1 VYVCDSNNDRIQVF
15 TKEGKFVKEARVAPH
30 TLGAGSVW
38 DIAFSRD
45 AGQRYLYV
53 ADGMN
58 EVVHVLDRRALTE
71 LASFGDGGRQ
81 PGQFYA
87 VDAVAVDSKGNV
99 YTAETYEG
107 KRVQK
112 FTFNGV
118 GPVTTANAG
127 TVWPQS
133 TARAHP

>member
-1 VYVCDSNNDRIQVF
+1 
-15 TKEGKFVKEARVAPH
+15 
-30 TLGAGSVW
+30 VW

-45 AGQRYLYV
+45 PAQRYLYV

-58 EVVHVLDRRALTE
+58 EVVHVLDRRSLTE
-71 LASFGDGGRQ
+71 LTSFGDGGRQ

-87 VDAVAVDSKGNV
+87 VDAIAVDSKGNL

-118 GPVTTANAG
+118 APVTTANAG

-133 TARAHP
+133 AQGARP

>member
-1 VYVCDSNNDRIQVF
+1 
-15 TKEGKFVKEARVAPH
+15 
-30 TLGAGSVW
+30 VW

-45 AGQRYLYV
+45 PAQRYLYV

-58 EVVHVLDRRALTE
+58 EVVHVLDRGSLTE
-71 LASFGDGGRQ
+71 LTSFGDGGRQ

-87 VDAVAVDSKGNV
+87 VDAIAVDSKGNL

-133 TARAHP
+133 TRTAGP